1 MAVGRTFSAAMPTWR
16 YHLTFIDEEPKLKPS
31 SRSKSA
37 PPKLFQSVPSVF
49 EEGRLQKK
57 NLQNQVAHL
66 EKRSQGL
73 ERQLVYPTTS
83 PSLGSCG
90 HPELCRRQCIN
101 FAKGTCNLG
110 AECRFCHLSHPHKQW
125 KLDKK
130 QREILRSLSPSSVLA
145 MLLPHFRRKVEVE
158 NLYQANEM
166 IDMLERELMLRPEPE
181 ETQEVNVVKMS
192 RVFEKMPLAALVG
205 LVSNTQFSGAFPQ
218 HLKAALEAIRVEMS

>member
-1 MAVGRTFSAAMPTWR
+1 MFHSPAVSW
-16 YHLTFIDEEPKLKPS
+16 I
-31 SRSKSA
+31 RSFHGCA
-37 PPKLFQSVPSVF
+37 T
-49 EEGRLQKK
+49 
-57 NLQNQVAHL
+57 QVAHL